1 MLWSVNRRLFFQ
13 TNCVCPVFAP
23 QCANS
28 RGGAD
33 LRGPLLAVL
42 KKGEE
47 KREKREERRERGKRR
62 ADKGEKTEER
72 GERRSREERG
82 SKDLIIIEKSELG
95 SIIKILKTSISM
107 RILLMFIILSLAVFA
122 LEG

>member
-1 MLWSVNRRLFFQ
+1 M
-13 TNCVCPVFAP
+13 
-23 QCANS
+23 

-62 ADKGEKTEER
+62 ADKGEKREDR
-72 GERRSREERG
+72 GERRAEKQRGERFER
-82 SKDLIIIEKSELG
+82 SNNY
-95 SIIKILKTSISM
+95 
-107 RILLMFIILSLAVFA
+107 
-122 LEG
+122 